1 MKKIILILLMIV
13 SLISLSACGS
23 SEIVKPEAGLELDKV
38 TLNLKQGLQ
47 VEVDSSIDPGLLI
60 ALISTNYNSDVAYQF
75 SAKIN
80 QINDKVYNQEV
91 NGYYYYNMLTK
102 VDYLKANK
110 NSLGLEVFF
119 YSEGIS
125 EMLYLVKSNGS
136 PLYGS
141 KSSNGKISTFK
152 NGDEIVPVIYP
163 SASEITDKKTE
174 VNCNYLV
181 NVDRVR
187 RNLSFGVLSG
197 LYNLEYIN
205 EFRYEISVT
214 EKYIILTVNQPYGE
228 TISNSYGIDPA
239 LLRKGECVK
248 TIYLN
253 VSTLEIDY
261 IEANIKTYTYP
272 SYMNMLYD
280 YSYVLSKI
288 DKSVIDDSIDD
299 LRAYTMANT
308 VSK

>member
-1 MKKIILILLMIV
+1 MKKIILILLMIL

-38 TLNLKQGLQ
+38 TLNLKHGLQ

-60 ALISTNYNSDVAYQF
+60 DIISKNYNSDVAYQF

-80 QINDKVYNQEV
+80 QINDEVYNQEV

-119 YSEGIS
+119 YNEGIS

-136 PLYGS
+136 PLYGA
-141 KSSNGKISTFK
+141 KSSNGKISSFK

-163 SASEITDKKTE
+163 SASGITDKKTE
-174 VNCNYLV
+174 ANCNYLV

-187 RNLSFGVLSG
+187 RNISFGALSG

-205 EFRYEISVT
+205 EFKYEISVT

-272 SYMNMLYD
+272 SYMNLLYD

-288 DKSVIDDSIDD
+288 EKSVIDDSIDD
-299 LRAYTMANT
+299 LMAYTKANT

>member
-1 MKKIILILLMIV
+1 MIV
-13 SLISLSACGS
+13 SLISLRACES
-23 SEIVKPEAGLELDKV
+23 SVIVKPEAGLELDKV

-60 ALISTNYNSDVAYQF
+60 DIISKNYNSDVAYQF

-205 EFRYEISVT
+205 EFKYEISVT

-272 SYMNMLYD
+272 SYVNMLYD

-299 LRAYTMANT
+299 LMAYTMANT

>member
-299 LRAYTMANT
+299 LMAYTMANT